1 MRWQKYLN
9 GKTEADYES
18 YKEQRLKVKNLVIK
32 SKQKTWKEFG
42 DKLEQDSRGNQKLF
56 YRVLYYAAEIM
67 CSRFL
72 ESNCHIYLNRI
83 NMQPTSQGICL

>member
-72 ESNCHIYLNRI
+72 GKNCDNYFNFI
-83 NMQPTSQGICL
+83 NMQLARQGVCL